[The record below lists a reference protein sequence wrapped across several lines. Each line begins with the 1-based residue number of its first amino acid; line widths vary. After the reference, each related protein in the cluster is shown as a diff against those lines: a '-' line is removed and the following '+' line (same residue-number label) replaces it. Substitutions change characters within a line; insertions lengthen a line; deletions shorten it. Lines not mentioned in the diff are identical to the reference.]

1 MDKKYNGKQM
11 IQKSRMTNYFNTL
24 DTDIKNDIISRINEL
39 VIEENGIVILQKM
52 NLDLKLMNVFML
64 KYLKKEN

>member
-1 MDKKYNGKQM
+1 
-11 IQKSRMTNYFNTL
+11 MTNYFNTL